1 MMSTTETNATLQP
14 DAYFDYIVKAPEWEL
29 KLRKASH
36 RLAFFSVNYFIS
48 LAILMVTFPLSQE
61 FIAPLFST
69 FLPISHTSLP
79 KAMTILTVMYWLPIF
94 IDVAKRWKRN
104 NF

>member
-1 MMSTTETNATLQP
+1 
-14 DAYFDYIVKAPEWEL
+14 
-29 KLRKASH
+29 
-36 RLAFFSVNYFIS
+36 
-48 LAILMVTFPLSQE
+48 MVTFPLSQE

>member
-1 MMSTTETNATLQP
+1 MSPTTETNAALQP
-14 DAYFDYIVKAPEWEL
+14 DAYFDYIIKTPEWEL

-36 RLAFFSVNYFIS
+36 RIAFFSVNYFIS